1 MSIQKK
7 FMYSCKKMNAFPIG
21 ELDKSVDLLEDPSQY
36 YKNLHSPVK
45 AVMDEFEYLGSNM
58 PDYSNYAKITEIGK
72 IPLDIDKVHPVPQN
86 VAFKNSAA
94 FDFI

>member
-1 MSIQKK
+1 
-7 FMYSCKKMNAFPIG
+7 MNAFPIG